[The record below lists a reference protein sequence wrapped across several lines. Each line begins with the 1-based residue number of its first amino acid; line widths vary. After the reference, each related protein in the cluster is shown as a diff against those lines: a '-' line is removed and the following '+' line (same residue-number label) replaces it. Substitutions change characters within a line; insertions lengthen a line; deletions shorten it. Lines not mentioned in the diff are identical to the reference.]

1 MKLSKNVIIA
11 AGGSG
16 GHLFPALAL
25 ADRLKEKGKQ
35 VILVISSKKI
45 DKKIS
50 NLRDYPREII
60 YLELNLLRKG
70 GAKASPFLNNK
81 PRTKTLVRAKYS
93 FPAKRGARF
102 PKGTKFSWRIYLSFL
117 RVNRI
122 LNKYKPAVVV
132 GLGGKNTI
140 PLLLLSVFKRIPT
153 LIHEQN
159 VLPGRAN
166 RFLSKFVNKIAIS
179 FSSTKRFFPQ
189 RKVVLTGNP
198 LRREIFGEGVSKES
212 TANFEKPKRFT
223 LLEITS
229 NASAVIEPVDK
240 KDKLLFKDLSVN
252 SRLADLSHTTSLWDK
267 SLRRFTILI
276 MGGSQGAHRIN
287 MTTLRTL
294 KELSRSERERINIIH
309 LSGES
314 DYPFLKKE
322 YSELDIDCS
331 LFPFL
336 ENIGRA
342 YAAADLLISR
352 AGATT
357 IAEIIA
363 LKKAAVL
370 VPYPYASGHQK
381 ANAELLFLKDAAL
394 MIEEKDF
401 NPQYL
406 RQIILTLE
414 NNPERILEI
423 KKNLEQFAVANADE
437 LLAEEVIKLGNRVER
452 RG

>member
-70 GAKASPFLNNK
+70 GAKAPPFLNNK

-179 FSSTKRFFPQ
+179 FSSTKR
-189 RKVVLTGNP
+189 
-198 LRREIFGEGVSKES
+198 
-212 TANFEKPKRFT
+212 
-223 LLEITS
+223 S

>member
-60 YLELNLLRKG
+60 YPELNPLRKG
-70 GAKASPFLNNK
+70 GPKAPPFLNNK
-81 PRTKTLVRAKYS
+81 PRTKTLVRAKHS
-93 FPAKRGARF
+93 FPAQGGARF
-102 PKGTKFSWRIYLSFL
+102 SKGIRFFWRIYLSFL
-117 RVNRI
+117 RANRI
-122 LNKYKPAVVV
+122 LNKYKPAAVV

-179 FSSTKRFFPQ
+179 FSSTERFFPQ

-198 LRREIFGEGVSKES
+198 LRREIFGEGASRES
-212 TANFEKPKRFT
+212 TANFEKPKG
-223 LLEITS
+223 
-229 NASAVIEPVDK
+229 DK

-252 SRLADLSHTTSLWDK
+252 SQSPDLSHTTSLRDK

-287 MTTLRTL
+287 ITTLRTL

-322 YSELDIDCS
+322 YSGLDIDCS

-381 ANAELLFLKDAAL
+381 ANAELLSSKDAAL

-406 RQIILTLE
+406 RQIILALE
-414 NNPERILEI
+414 NNPERIRKI

-437 LLAEEVIKLGNRVER
+437 LLAEEVMKLGNRIHPVKSAY
-452 RG
+452 GGILPC